1 MWPRSLR
8 FILHIS
14 SPTPGI
20 ISHFSEEPWFLLLAN
35 GMNID
40 WILKAR
46 IAFYASLYHLHLA
59 LCFIYNRPS
68 TNVKY
73 IFIFLPS
80 LGSTQLKYHFL
91 HEVFFGFFS
100 CLNSLTSVA
109 LLQIQFKCYTTWTW
123 TWTRQALQFFWIL
136 ITYKLVSTLHYL
148 ILFMC

>member
-1 MWPRSLR
+1 MAQKSQVYLK
-8 FILHIS
+8 HIS

-40 WILKAR
+40 RILKAR
-46 IAFYASLYHLHLA
+46 IVFYASLYHLHLA
-59 LCFIYNRPS
+59 LCSIYNRPS

-80 LGSTQLKYHFL
+80 LGPTQLKDHFL
-91 HEVFFGFFS
+91 HELFFGFFS

-109 LLQIQFKCYTTWTW
+109 LLQI
-123 TWTRQALQFFWIL
+123 
-136 ITYKLVSTLHYL
+136 
-148 ILFMC
+148 